1 MGVSKSFLS
10 SSKISGFP
18 SMRWALRGMEGT
30 WGAVLTHTAA
40 NARLGVKEIHQGQ
53 CRKDDRRP
61 RNNNRQ

>member
-1 MGVSKSFLS
+1 
-10 SSKISGFP
+10 
-18 SMRWALRGMEGT
+18 MEGT